1 MQGTSLKLG
10 SIGITS
16 IYVVFRKKCH
26 RLVRKLFSYSFSRQC
41 KCISHFLKFIL
52 LLLELFLAMKFDMSA
67 MSVSTT
73 KHCKIQAY
81 NMYKFCLYRYL
92 GHGRFVEGGRGSKQ
106 KRPSDVA
113 GEKIDMFVAPYT
125 KRFSSL
131 LCIEIYGRFRSVN
144 GDLER
149 VFSAMLSF
157 CTLISL

>member
-1 MQGTSLKLG
+1 
-10 SIGITS
+10 
-16 IYVVFRKKCH
+16 
-26 RLVRKLFSYSFSRQC
+26 
-41 KCISHFLKFIL
+41 
-52 LLLELFLAMKFDMSA
+52 MKFDMSA
-67 MSVSTT
+67 GSVSTT

-81 NMYKFCLYRYL
+81 NMHKFRLYRYL
-92 GHGRFVEGGRGSKQ
+92 GHGRIVEGGRGSKR
-106 KRPSDVA
+106 KRPNDV

-131 LCIEIYGRFRSVN
+131 LCFEIYGRLRNVN